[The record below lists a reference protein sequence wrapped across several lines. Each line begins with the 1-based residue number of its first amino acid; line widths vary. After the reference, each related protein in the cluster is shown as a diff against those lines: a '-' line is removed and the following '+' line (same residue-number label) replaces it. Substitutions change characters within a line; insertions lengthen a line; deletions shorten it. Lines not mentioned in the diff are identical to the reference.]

1 MLLRFGNPLLLV
13 NIDYINIEN
22 RILLL
27 FTYRWYC
34 YDLQLIQLNTVCFRV
49 KVTTVKANEA
59 ISLRQWLWNKYIFI
73 RFFLTLKVLVFEQ
86 ATKTGIS
93 TVWHEVIFSK
103 IMLSIQRPFQQIEF
117 STRSHADW
125 RFFILIGRP

>member
-13 NIDYINIEN
+13 NIDYIDIEN

-103 IMLSIQRPFQQIEF
+103 ILLSIQRPFQQIEF
-117 STRSHADW
+117 SIQPHADW
-125 RFFILIGRP
+125 RFFYTYW

>member
-13 NIDYINIEN
+13 NIDYIYIEN

-73 RFFLTLKVLVFEQ
+73 RVFFNIKGFSIWTSYKNRNINSLAWSHIFENSVVNTTTFSANRIFHSVACWLTFLY
-86 ATKTGIS
+86 TY
-93 TVWHEVIFSK
+93 W
-103 IMLSIQRPFQQIEF
+103 
-117 STRSHADW
+117 
-125 RFFILIGRP
+125 